1 MITRKRINNDIYIRW
16 AIFSPDGTPVD
27 LALATI
33 KKIQARAKVDG
44 SIYNLLY
51 NKEGNFLNVEFPAA
65 NQKDYGIHNLYL
77 EYTVEDASTETGFR
91 TFTMDY
97 NNAFELVPISCELL
111 EPQSDPIVIQGIIA
125 SFTYSMLSNAEKND
139 LASRLG
145 SGEPYINLTASSLL
159 IKRSKA
165 GVYTPSTVTISS
177 RSNNTEISK

>member
-51 NKEGNFLNVEFPAA
+51 NTEGNFLNVEFPAA

-91 TFTMDY
+91 TYSLDY
-97 NNAFELVPISCELL
+97 NDAFELVPISCELL
-111 EPQSDPIVIQGIIA
+111 EPQSDPIVIRGIIA

-139 LASRLG
+139 LASRLS